1 MTKKQFLD
9 AVGGFIVIAL
19 LPYVIYK
26 LLILVML

>member
-1 MTKKQFLD
+1 MTKKDLFDTL
-9 AVGGFIVIAL
+9 AGGLFVAL